1 MECPKHGFE
10 LPDCKICKIDE
21 ILDAVYPAAPLTT
34 STSTETGSQAREH
47 LAISLT
53 ERDSLSEAV
62 AKERERCAKIA
73 AGEQA
78 HAACSCEW
86 CTCANKI
93 EWKIRGEI

>member
-1 MECPKHGFE
+1 MTTEQR
-10 LPDCKICKIDE
+10 L
-21 ILDAVYPAAPLTT
+21 AALSTT
-34 STSTETGSQAREH
+34 STSTETGSQPREH
-47 LAISLT
+47 LVISLT
-53 ERDSLSEAV
+53 EHKRLLSEAV